1 MKTKYQQEQFSAY
14 ERGGQLVLALNSEK
28 ILPETAPVRLASA
41 QLEELD
47 YRKLYEAY
55 SIKGRKSAADAKVM
69 FEVIC
74 YGYQCGIYSNRDLEE
89 ACQYRVDFMWLLGD
103 EKVPDHSSFA
113 AFGGGMQKQ
122 IRRLVLPI
130 CQSTG
135 RAGRNRP

>member
-74 YGYQCGIYSNRDLEE
+74 YGYQCGIYRD
-89 ACQYRVDFMWLLGD
+89 RKSV
-103 EKVPDHSSFA
+103 V
-113 AFGGGMQKQ
+113 
-122 IRRLVLPI
+122 
-130 CQSTG
+130 
-135 RAGRNRP
+135 

>member
-69 FEVIC
+69 FEVIWIPVR
-74 YGYQCGIYSNRDLEE
+74 YLQ
-89 ACQYRVDFMWLLGD
+89 
-103 EKVPDHSSFA
+103 
-113 AFGGGMQKQ
+113 
-122 IRRLVLPI
+122 
-130 CQSTG
+130 
-135 RAGRNRP
+135 